1 MHLALVG
8 TPNSGKT
15 ALFNALT
22 GSRQKV
28 ANYPGVTVERKEGSF
43 VTPSGRQV
51 SVVDLPGTY
60 SLRGRSPDEE
70 ITRDVVLGRTKGE
83 AMPDL
88 VLCVADST
96 NLRLTIRLVLELKS
110 TGRPLALVLNMFDI
124 ATRRGVTVDVPR
136 LSEALGVPV
145 VTSIAVR
152 KGGTADLLR
161 LTDEI
166 AGASATPHR
175 QNLWEPLTVSQLR
188 ATQREADRIIAATV
202 SLPARP
208 DTWTARID
216 AVVLHPVAGLAIL
229 MLLLFVMFQAV
240 FAWAQPLMELLSS
253 AFEALGQFVHDTLPA
268 GLLQSFLQ
276 NGVISGV
283 GSVIVFL
290 PQIII
295 IFLFILLLEDFG
307 YMARAA
313 FLMDRIMGGAGLH
326 GRAFIP
332 LLSSFACAIPGIM
345 ATRVIDNR
353 RDRLTTILIAPL
365 MTCSARIPVYT
376 LIISAF
382 IPAKMIWG
390 WVNLQGLVM
399 FGLYAAGIVS
409 ALGDVV
415 PDQILHVAR
424 LRAGAVHAGT
434 ARLQDAAAEEHRDR
448 HLHAR
453 EYVPAARRHHDLLDD
468 GADLVS
474 GVVPGSRLPAPT
486 EPAINYSLAAMIG
499 KAIAP
504 LLSPL
509 GFNWQIAVALIPGM
523 AAREVAVAALGTV
536 YAIEGGKEA
545 ADANRT
551 GAGDQ
556 MEPCHRAVAARLVH
570 LRAAMRFH
578 AGGDPPRNRQ
588 LEVDG
593 GHLRLHAGARLC
605 REFCHLQHRGGARRR
620 VAKGRHGTVM
630 GIENFRQ
637 LAGYNHWANRRLYDA
652 ALKMPDEHYRRPT
665 GVFFGS
671 LHGTLNHLLLTDRV
685 WLKRL
690 TGEGEHP
697 ARLNAILHEDLKDLV
712 RARMTEDA
720 RLIKVIGGYSAAD
733 LGNTVS
739 YQTMSGAPQQ
749 QPLRDIL
756 LHLFNHQTHHR
767 GHAHA
772 CCSIVTGTEPL
783 SLDLLLFQRG
793 VPAPD
798 LN

>member
-1 MHLALVG
+1 MTAIIEPGFWRFALVG

-43 VTPSGRQV
+43 VTPLGRQV

-83 AMPDL
+83 ALPDL

-124 ATRRGVTVDVPR
+124 ATRRGVSVDVPQ
-136 LSEALGVPV
+136 LAEALGIPV

-161 LTDEI
+161 LTDDI
-166 AGASATPHR
+166 LAHAPSPHR

-216 AVVLHPVAGLAIL
+216 AIVLNPVAGLAIL
-229 MLLLFVMFQAV
+229 TLLLFVMFQAV
-240 FAWAQPLMELLSS
+240 FAWAQPLMELLSA
-253 AFEALGQFVHDTLPA
+253 AFAGAGQFVHDTLPA

-382 IPAKMIWG
+382 IPDAQVWG
-390 WVNLQGLVM
+390 WINLRGLVM
-399 FGLYAAGIVS
+399 FGLYAAGITS
-409 ALGDVV
+409 ALGVSFLIKFFMLRDYAPAPFMLEL
-415 PDQILHVAR
+415 PDYKMPR
-424 LRAGAVHAGT
+424 LRSTVIGVYTRAKMFLQRAGTTIFSMMVLIWFLASFPPAPAGAT
-434 ARLQDAAAEEHRDR
+434 D
-448 HLHAR
+448 
-453 EYVPAARRHHDLLDD
+453 
-468 GADLVS
+468 
-474 GVVPGSRLPAPT
+474 
-486 EPAINYSLAAMIG
+486 PAINYSLAAILG
-499 KAIAP
+499 KWLEPVLAP
-504 LLSPL
+504 I
-509 GFNWQIAVALIPGM
+509 GFNWQINVALIPGM

-536 YAIEGGKEA
+536 YSIEGGKEA
-545 ADANRT
+545 AEQIGQALASKWSLATALAVLAWYIFAPQCASTLAVIRRET
-551 GAGDQ
+551 GSWKWMAVTFSYMLALAYVASLATYTIAVALGAG
-556 MEPCHRAVAARLVH
+556 
-570 LRAAMRFH
+570 
-578 AGGDPPRNRQ
+578 
-588 LEVDG
+588 
-593 GHLRLHAGARLC
+593 
-605 REFCHLQHRGGARRR
+605 
-620 VAKGRHGTVM
+620 
-630 GIENFRQ
+630 
-637 LAGYNHWANRRLYDA
+637 
-652 ALKMPDEHYRRPT
+652 
-665 GVFFGS
+665 
-671 LHGTLNHLLLTDRV
+671 
-685 WLKRL
+685 
-690 TGEGEHP
+690 
-697 ARLNAILHEDLKDLV
+697 
-712 RARMTEDA
+712 
-720 RLIKVIGGYSAAD
+720 
-733 LGNTVS
+733 
-739 YQTMSGAPQQ
+739 
-749 QPLRDIL
+749 
-756 LHLFNHQTHHR
+756 
-767 GHAHA
+767 
-772 CCSIVTGTEPL
+772 
-783 SLDLLLFQRG
+783 
-793 VPAPD
+793 
-798 LN
+798 

>member
-1 MHLALVG
+1 MEHPLMHLALVG

-15 ALFNALT
+15 SLFNALT

-28 ANYPGVTVERKEGSF
+28 ANYPGVTVERKEGGF
-43 VTPSGRQV
+43 VTPQGRQV
-51 SVVDLPGTY
+51 SLVDLPGTY

-70 ITRDVVLGRTKGE
+70 ITRDIVLGRSKGE
-83 AMPDL
+83 ALPDL

-96 NLRLTIRLVLELKS
+96 NLRLTIRLLLELKS

-124 ATRRGVTVDVPR
+124 ATRRGVSVDVPR

-166 AGASATPHR
+166 LAQAPSPDR
-175 QNLWEPLTVSQLR
+175 QNLWQPLTVAELR
-188 ATQREADRIIAATV
+188 ATQREADRIIATSV
-202 SLPARP
+202 SLPERP

-216 AVVLHPVAGLAIL
+216 AVVLHPIGGLAIL
-229 MLLLFVMFQAV
+229 LLILFVMFQAV

-253 AFEALGQFVHDTLPA
+253 SFDAAGQFVHDTLPA

-295 IFLFILLLEDFG
+295 IFLFILMLEDFG

-382 IPAKMIWG
+382 IPQTQVWG
-390 WVNLQGLVM
+390 WIGLQGLVM
-399 FGLYAAGIVS
+399 FGLYAVGIAS
-409 ALGDVV
+409 ALGVSFLIKFFMLRDYAPAPFMLEL
-415 PDQILHVAR
+415 PDYKMPRVRSIAIGVTNRAKMFLQ
-424 LRAGAVHAGT
+424 RAGTTIFAMMVLIWFLASFPQPPAG
-434 ARLQDAAAEEHRDR
+434 AE
-448 HLHAR
+448 
-453 EYVPAARRHHDLLDD
+453 
-468 GADLVS
+468 G
-474 GVVPGSRLPAPT
+474 
-486 EPAINYSLAAMIG
+486 PAINYSLAALIG
-499 KAIAP
+499 KALAP
-504 LLSPL
+504 LLAPV

-545 ADANRT
+545 AEQIGQVLASKWSLATALSLLAWYIFAPQCASTLAVIRRETGSWKWMAVTFGYMLALAYVASLATYNIAVSL
-551 GAGDQ
+551 GAG
-556 MEPCHRAVAARLVH
+556 
-570 LRAAMRFH
+570 
-578 AGGDPPRNRQ
+578 
-588 LEVDG
+588 
-593 GHLRLHAGARLC
+593 
-605 REFCHLQHRGGARRR
+605 
-620 VAKGRHGTVM
+620 
-630 GIENFRQ
+630 
-637 LAGYNHWANRRLYDA
+637 
-652 ALKMPDEHYRRPT
+652 
-665 GVFFGS
+665 
-671 LHGTLNHLLLTDRV
+671 
-685 WLKRL
+685 
-690 TGEGEHP
+690 
-697 ARLNAILHEDLKDLV
+697 
-712 RARMTEDA
+712 
-720 RLIKVIGGYSAAD
+720 
-733 LGNTVS
+733 
-739 YQTMSGAPQQ
+739 
-749 QPLRDIL
+749 
-756 LHLFNHQTHHR
+756 
-767 GHAHA
+767 
-772 CCSIVTGTEPL
+772 
-783 SLDLLLFQRG
+783 
-793 VPAPD
+793 
-798 LN
+798 

>member
-1 MHLALVG
+1 MEAPLMHLALVG

-15 ALFNALT
+15 SLFNALT

-28 ANYPGVTVERKEGSF
+28 ANYPGVTVERKQGSF
-43 VTPSGRQV
+43 VTPLGRQV
-51 SVVDLPGTY
+51 SLVDLPGTY

-70 ITRDVVLGRTKGE
+70 ITRDVVLGRTPGE
-83 AMPDL
+83 AVPDL

-110 TGRPLALVLNMFDI
+110 TGRPLMLVLNMFDI
-124 ATRRGVTVDVPR
+124 ATRRGVTVDVAR

-161 LTDEI
+161 RTDEI
-166 AGASATPHR
+166 SAQAPVPLQ
-175 QNLWEPLTVSQLR
+175 QNLWQPLTVAGLR
-188 ATQREADRIIAATV
+188 ATQRQADRIIAATI
-202 SLPARP
+202 SLPTKP

-229 MLLLFVMFQAV
+229 ALILFVMFQAV
-240 FAWAQPLMELLSS
+240 FAWAQPLMDLLSA
-253 AFEALGQFVHDTLPA
+253 AFTALGQLVHDTLPA

-382 IPAKMIWG
+382 IPARQIGG
-390 WVNLQGLVM
+390 WINLQGLVM
-399 FGLYAAGIVS
+399 FGLYAAGIAS
-409 ALGDVV
+409 ALGVSFVV
-415 PDQILHVAR
+415 KFFMLRDYAPAPFMLELPDYKLP
-424 LRAGAVHAGT
+424 RAGSIAIGIYTRAKMFLQRAGT
-434 ARLQDAAAEEHRDR
+434 TIFSMMVLIWFLASFPLP
-448 HLHAR
+448 
-453 EYVPAARRHHDLLDD
+453 PA
-468 GADLVS
+468 GATD
-474 GVVPGSRLPAPT
+474 
-486 EPAINYSLAAMIG
+486 PAINYSFAAMIG
-499 KAIAP
+499 KALEP
-504 LLSPL
+504 LLMPI

-545 ADANRT
+545 ADQIGQVLATKWSLATALSLLAWYIFAPQCASTLAVIRRETGSWKWMAITFAYMLALAYVASLATYNIAYAL
-551 GAGDQ
+551 GAG
-556 MEPCHRAVAARLVH
+556 
-570 LRAAMRFH
+570 
-578 AGGDPPRNRQ
+578 
-588 LEVDG
+588 
-593 GHLRLHAGARLC
+593 
-605 REFCHLQHRGGARRR
+605 
-620 VAKGRHGTVM
+620 
-630 GIENFRQ
+630 
-637 LAGYNHWANRRLYDA
+637 
-652 ALKMPDEHYRRPT
+652 
-665 GVFFGS
+665 
-671 LHGTLNHLLLTDRV
+671 
-685 WLKRL
+685 
-690 TGEGEHP
+690 
-697 ARLNAILHEDLKDLV
+697 
-712 RARMTEDA
+712 
-720 RLIKVIGGYSAAD
+720 
-733 LGNTVS
+733 
-739 YQTMSGAPQQ
+739 
-749 QPLRDIL
+749 
-756 LHLFNHQTHHR
+756 
-767 GHAHA
+767 
-772 CCSIVTGTEPL
+772 
-783 SLDLLLFQRG
+783 
-793 VPAPD
+793 
-798 LN
+798 

>member
-1 MHLALVG
+1 MESPLMHLALVG

-28 ANYPGVTVERKEGSF
+28 ANYPGVTVERKQGSF
-43 VTPSGRQV
+43 VTPNGRQV
-51 SVVDLPGTY
+51 SLIDLPGTY

-83 AMPDL
+83 ALPDL

-124 ATRRGVTVDVPR
+124 ATRRGVTVDVPQ
-136 LSEALGVPV
+136 LSKALGIPV

-166 AGASATPHR
+166 LAQTQSPHR
-175 QNLWEPLTVSQLR
+175 QNLWQPLNVPQLR
-188 ATQREADRIIAATV
+188 ATQREADRIIAAAV

-240 FAWAQPLMELLSS
+240 FAWAHPLMELLSS
-253 AFEALGQFVHDTLPA
+253 AFEAAGQLVHDTLPA

-382 IPAKMIWG
+382 IPAKLIWG
-390 WVNLQGLVM
+390 WINLQGLVM

-409 ALGDVV
+409 ALGVSFLIKFLMWRDYAPAPFMLEL
-415 PDQILHVAR
+415 PDYKTPR
-424 LRAGAVHAGT
+424 LKSIAIGVYTRATMFLQRAGTTIFSMMVLIWFLASFPLAPAG
-434 ARLQDAAAEEHRDR
+434 A
-448 HLHAR
+448 
-453 EYVPAARRHHDLLDD
+453 
-468 GADLVS
+468 
-474 GVVPGSRLPAPT
+474 T

-545 ADANRT
+545 AAQIGQVLATKWSLATALSLLAWYIFAPQCASTLAVIRRETGSWTWMAVTFGYMLALAYAASLATYNVAVAF
-551 GAGDQ
+551 GAG
-556 MEPCHRAVAARLVH
+556 
-570 LRAAMRFH
+570 
-578 AGGDPPRNRQ
+578 
-588 LEVDG
+588 
-593 GHLRLHAGARLC
+593 
-605 REFCHLQHRGGARRR
+605 
-620 VAKGRHGTVM
+620 
-630 GIENFRQ
+630 
-637 LAGYNHWANRRLYDA
+637 
-652 ALKMPDEHYRRPT
+652 
-665 GVFFGS
+665 
-671 LHGTLNHLLLTDRV
+671 
-685 WLKRL
+685 
-690 TGEGEHP
+690 
-697 ARLNAILHEDLKDLV
+697 
-712 RARMTEDA
+712 
-720 RLIKVIGGYSAAD
+720 
-733 LGNTVS
+733 
-739 YQTMSGAPQQ
+739 
-749 QPLRDIL
+749 
-756 LHLFNHQTHHR
+756 
-767 GHAHA
+767 
-772 CCSIVTGTEPL
+772 
-783 SLDLLLFQRG
+783 
-793 VPAPD
+793 
-798 LN
+798 

>member
-1 MHLALVG
+1 LWFDDTVPAMEAPLMHLALVG

-15 ALFNALT
+15 SLFNALT

-43 VTPSGRQV
+43 VTPLGRQV
-51 SVVDLPGTY
+51 SLVDLPGTY

-70 ITRDVVLGRTKGE
+70 ITRDVVLGRTPGE
-83 AMPDL
+83 AVPDL

-110 TGRPLALVLNMFDI
+110 TGRPLLLVLNMFDI
-124 ATRRGVTVDVPR
+124 ATRRGVSVDVAR

-161 LTDEI
+161 RTDEI
-166 AGASATPHR
+166 SAQAPVPLR
-175 QNLWEPLTVSQLR
+175 QNLWQPLTVAGLR
-188 ATQREADRIIAATV
+188 ATQREADRIIAATI
-202 SLPARP
+202 SLPSRP
-208 DTWTARID
+208 DTWTARVD

-229 MLLLFVMFQAV
+229 AVILFVMFQAV
-240 FAWAQPLMELLSS
+240 FAWAQPLMDLLSS
-253 AFEALGQFVHDTLPA
+253 AFIALGQLVHDTLPA

-382 IPAKMIWG
+382 IPARQIGG

-399 FGLYAAGIVS
+399 FGLYAVGIAS
-409 ALGDVV
+409 ALGVSFVIKFFMLRDYAPAPFMLEL
-415 PDQILHVAR
+415 PDYKMP
-424 LRAGAVHAGT
+424 RAGSVAIGIYTRAKMFLHRAGT
-434 ARLQDAAAEEHRDR
+434 TIFSMMVLIWFLASFPLP
-448 HLHAR
+448 
-453 EYVPAARRHHDLLDD
+453 PA
-468 GADLVS
+468 GATD
-474 GVVPGSRLPAPT
+474 
-486 EPAINYSLAAMIG
+486 PAINYSFAAMIG
-499 KAIAP
+499 RALEP
-504 LLSPL
+504 LLMPI

-545 ADANRT
+545 VDQIGQVLATKWSLATALSLLAWYIFAPQCASTLAVIRRETGSWKWMAITFGYMLALAYLASLATYNIAYAL
-551 GAGDQ
+551 GAG
-556 MEPCHRAVAARLVH
+556 
-570 LRAAMRFH
+570 
-578 AGGDPPRNRQ
+578 
-588 LEVDG
+588 
-593 GHLRLHAGARLC
+593 
-605 REFCHLQHRGGARRR
+605 
-620 VAKGRHGTVM
+620 
-630 GIENFRQ
+630 
-637 LAGYNHWANRRLYDA
+637 
-652 ALKMPDEHYRRPT
+652 
-665 GVFFGS
+665 
-671 LHGTLNHLLLTDRV
+671 
-685 WLKRL
+685 
-690 TGEGEHP
+690 
-697 ARLNAILHEDLKDLV
+697 
-712 RARMTEDA
+712 
-720 RLIKVIGGYSAAD
+720 
-733 LGNTVS
+733 
-739 YQTMSGAPQQ
+739 
-749 QPLRDIL
+749 
-756 LHLFNHQTHHR
+756 
-767 GHAHA
+767 
-772 CCSIVTGTEPL
+772 
-783 SLDLLLFQRG
+783 
-793 VPAPD
+793 
-798 LN
+798 

>member
-1 MHLALVG
+1 MEAPLMHLALVG

-43 VTPSGRQV
+43 VTPKGRQI
-51 SVVDLPGTY
+51 SLVDLPGTY

-70 ITRDVVLGRTKGE
+70 ITRDIVLGRAPGE
-83 AMPDL
+83 ALPDL
-88 VLCVADST
+88 ILCVADAT
-96 NLRLTIRLVLELKS
+96 NLRLTIRLLLELKS

-124 ATRRGVTVDVPR
+124 ATRRGVTVDAPK

-145 VTSIAVR
+145 VTSVAVR
-152 KGGTADLLR
+152 KSGIADLLR
-161 LTDEI
+161 LTDERP
-166 AGASATPHR
+166 SPDR
-175 QNLWEPLTVSQLR
+175 QNLWHPLTVPELR

-202 SLPARP
+202 SLPSRP

-216 AVVLHPVAGLAIL
+216 AVVLHPVGGLLIL
-229 MLLLFVMFQAV
+229 GLILFVMFQAV
-240 FAWAQPLMELLSS
+240 FAWSQPVMELLS
-253 AFEALGQFVHDTLPA
+253 AGFDGLGQLVHDTLPA

-382 IPAKMIWG
+382 IPAKLVWG

-399 FGLYAAGIVS
+399 FGLYAAGIGS
-409 ALGDVV
+409 ALGVSFLIKFFMWRDYAPAPFMLEM
-415 PDQILHVAR
+415 PDYKMPRPRSIAIGVYTRAKMFLQ
-424 LRAGAVHAGT
+424 RAGTTIFAMMVLIWFLASFP
-434 ARLQDAAAEEHRDR
+434 Q
-448 HLHAR
+448 
-453 EYVPAARRHHDLLDD
+453 PPI
-468 GADLVS
+468 GAH
-474 GVVPGSRLPAPT
+474 

-504 LLSPL
+504 LLAPV
-509 GFNWQIAVALIPGM
+509 GFNWQIAIALIPGM

-545 ADANRT
+545 ADQIGQVLATKWSLATALALLAWYIFAPQCASTLAVIRRET
-551 GAGDQ
+551 GSWKWMAITFGYMLALGYAASFATYHIAVALGAG
-556 MEPCHRAVAARLVH
+556 
-570 LRAAMRFH
+570 
-578 AGGDPPRNRQ
+578 
-588 LEVDG
+588 
-593 GHLRLHAGARLC
+593 
-605 REFCHLQHRGGARRR
+605 
-620 VAKGRHGTVM
+620 
-630 GIENFRQ
+630 
-637 LAGYNHWANRRLYDA
+637 
-652 ALKMPDEHYRRPT
+652 
-665 GVFFGS
+665 
-671 LHGTLNHLLLTDRV
+671 
-685 WLKRL
+685 
-690 TGEGEHP
+690 
-697 ARLNAILHEDLKDLV
+697 
-712 RARMTEDA
+712 
-720 RLIKVIGGYSAAD
+720 
-733 LGNTVS
+733 
-739 YQTMSGAPQQ
+739 
-749 QPLRDIL
+749 
-756 LHLFNHQTHHR
+756 
-767 GHAHA
+767 
-772 CCSIVTGTEPL
+772 
-783 SLDLLLFQRG
+783 
-793 VPAPD
+793 
-798 LN
+798 